1 MIIYTNKQNKGKLSS
16 TCNDCKNYRK
26 SNKILAMIETMRT
39 QNKISVPFDLIPVD
53 SKQLDETWATKT
65 FQYAYCFSGD
75 ITTKIINNTEDLQ
88 TWIGIA
94 SDIQLELRAIG
105 LQQAHA
111 KIVDVFR
118 DYGVYL
124 QTSSS
129 CKQHPVNFDDIISI
143 ISNVNWYKTRQIS
156 KQALI
161 HMVTY
166 RIFRKGYNT
175 WAIEAANKWLHTRN
189 LKLTQGKRRGK
200 GFVYCNFA
208 LRASNS
214 IADRIQKCML
224 ACHGEY
230 IGVRQKNS
238 QHEFKKINLN
248 HFEAYIVKPH
258 DMIAEIMSTEEK
270 HVRNIRNAIALGMK
284 NGVTQSHVRD
294 ILDTMN
300 WGK

>member
-1 MIIYTNKQNKGKLSS
+1 MNESMRTK
-16 TCNDCKNYRK
+16 
-26 SNKILAMIETMRT
+26 NKIP
-39 QNKISVPFDLIPVD
+39 VPFDLIPVD

-65 FQYAYCFSGD
+65 FKYAHYFSGD
-75 ITTKIINNTEDLQ
+75 ITTKIINDTEDLQ

-94 SDIQLELRAIG
+94 LDIQLELRAIG

-111 KIVDVFR
+111 KIVDGFR

-129 CKQHPVNFDDIISI
+129 HMQHPVEFDDIISI
-143 ISNVNWYKTRQIS
+143 ISNVNWYKTRQVS

-166 RIFRKGYNT
+166 GIFRKGYNT
-175 WAIEAANKWLHTRN
+175 WAIEAANEWLNKRN

-200 GFVYCNFA
+200 GFVYCNLV
-208 LRASNS
+208 LRASNF

-238 QHEFKKINLN
+238 QHEFTKINLN

-270 HVRNIRNAIALGMK
+270 HIRIIRNAIGLGMK
-284 NGVTQSHVRD
+284 NGVTKKHVQD
-294 ILDTMN
+294 ILDTIN